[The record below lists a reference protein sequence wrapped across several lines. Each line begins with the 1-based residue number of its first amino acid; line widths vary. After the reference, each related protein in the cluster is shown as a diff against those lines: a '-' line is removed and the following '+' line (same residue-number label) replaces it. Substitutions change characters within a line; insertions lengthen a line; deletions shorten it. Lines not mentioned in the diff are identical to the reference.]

1 MITDPVYTFTATVI
15 RTNLMLLI
23 VSPLS
28 RTSVFDRCSPIQ
40 NSANAKQKLTK
51 CDAAWRV
58 TLARQRHQR
67 DDHLAQARVMIEEMV
82 ELTANGLTWM
92 QSQTEAALAS
102 VLRTTSRMTDVAR
115 SALSSGMSDVESAIR
130 SVDVVS
136 VASSPRS
143 PGLPTTGAS
152 PTRATSPHT
161 RRSPRQRESDATD
174 VVSDDSGVQVDATA
188 VRASPPPPRPSNH
201 HSALMVVREIRES
214 LKDALSEATTA
225 RHTLTDIIEE
235 SREILMR
242 LNEDAENNLAIL
254 DNITSAG
261 KDATRRAFGPHLPP

>member
-1 MITDPVYTFTATVI
+1 MNTDPNHTHRNSQSHKPDRF
-15 RTNLMLLI
+15 
-23 VSPLS
+23 PLFQ
-28 RTSVFDRCSPIQ
+28 RTSVFDRCSFIQ
-40 NSANAKQKLTK
+40 NSAAAKQKLTK

-82 ELTANGLTWM
+82 ELTANGLVWM
-92 QSQTEAALAS
+92 QSRTEAALES

-143 PGLPTTGAS
+143 
-152 PTRATSPHT
+152 
-161 RRSPRQRESDATD
+161 Q
-174 VVSDDSGVQVDATA
+174 SDDSGVQVDATA
-188 VRASPPPPRPSNH
+188 VHASPPPRPSSH

-225 RHTLTDIIEE
+225 RHTLTDIVEE

-254 DNITSAG
+254 DNITAAAAAG

>member
-1 MITDPVYTFTATVI
+1 
-15 RTNLMLLI
+15 MLLI
-23 VSPLS
+23 VSHFS

-143 PGLPTTGAS
+143 PAPGLPTTGAS
-152 PTRATSPHT
+152 PTRATSPPT

-188 VRASPPPPRPSNH
+188 VRALPPPPRPSNH